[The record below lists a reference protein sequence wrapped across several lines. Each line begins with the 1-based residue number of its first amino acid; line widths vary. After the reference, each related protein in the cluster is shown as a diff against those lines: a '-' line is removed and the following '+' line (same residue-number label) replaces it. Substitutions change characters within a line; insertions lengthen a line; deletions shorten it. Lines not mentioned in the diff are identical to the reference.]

1 MRVQCIQRSIPSFR
15 SANINDPEREI
26 PVSQP
31 DSMSFETN
39 LNKMPQHYGS
49 MISNSPDPKKFFVCK
64 EEIRIPNLLTLT
76 QDIHIDSSSMMK
88 DGKLSPLNPSGLHVL
103 REDGD
108 ETFKITVEN
117 DGHYPIIVAT
127 VKKGTDLPELTYKQ
141 GKFMPELT
149 VKHPALNGSRAK
161 MLAGSELISENF
173 SILMPGEIRL
183 PDSTITPIKP
193 NQGIAFKGHITVST
207 LKNEEVTR
215 ETVNLFLNGGFTKD
229 VIRGKYADEVIRE
242 QPSIVIPAGGFGE
255 RFYNLTRDKL
265 NKPAYYLPT
274 DKNYRIMGTTLSM
287 AAAAGV
293 LEGDGKDTVTYL
305 SQSHEIKGDDVINT
319 RKYSTDGGAIT
330 EALINNDIP
339 NDKDMIV
346 LNADIFTNADITRA
360 YHALKSIPDAALI
373 IPYYPVNASR
383 AQSLGLLGIAD
394 FKGGHNEVSSFA
406 EKTKY
411 INNPPKE
418 PNREDFNTYS
428 EYAKKMEEF
437 KKNMASHITAKI
449 SRDPNGETYYANPG
463 IYLFSKECIPII
475 KKMQE
480 EAGFGNDVVPKIT
493 ELCQQGKIKNAEGVA
508 LKVYTLPLQ
517 RVDGQNAY
525 WDDIGT
531 AEAYMK
537 VVRDVAYETTQKGCS
552 TENKFYGVPNF
563 ILNDFKNNVDS
574 QTHIV
579 YQSPESKANFENF
592 RAKVGIKKVQ
602 GNIYVVD

>member
-15 SANINDPEREI
+15 SADIKDPDKGNG
-26 PVSQP
+26 VSRP
-31 DSMSFETN
+31 DNMGFDID
-39 LNKMPQHYGS
+39 LNNMPQHYGS
-49 MISNSPDPKKFFVCK
+49 VLSSPLDPRKLFVGK
-64 EEIRIPNLLTLT
+64 EEIRIPNLLNPT
-76 QDIHIDSSSMMK
+76 QDIHIPASSMIK
-88 DGKLSPLNPSGLHVL
+88 DGKLSPLNPSGVHVI

-108 ETFKITVEN
+108 ETIKITVKN
-117 DGHYPIIVAT
+117 DEDYPLIVAT

-161 MLAGSELISENF
+161 MFAGSQLISKNF
-173 SILMPGEIRL
+173 SILMPGDLKL
-183 PDSTITPIKP
+183 PGDRVIPVKP
-193 NQGIAFKGHITVST
+193 TEGISFKGHITVST

-215 ETVNLFLNGGFTKD
+215 ETINLFLNGGFTKD
-229 VIRGKYADEVIRE
+229 VIRGKYAEEVIKE

-255 RFYNLTRDKL
+255 RFYNLTREKL

-274 DKNYRIMGTTLSM
+274 DKSYRIMGTTLSM

-305 SQSHEIKGDDVINT
+305 SQAHEIDGDGVIHTNLY
-319 RKYSTDGGAIT
+319 KTDGGAIA
-330 EALINNDIP
+330 EALNSNAIP
-339 NDKDMIV
+339 SDKDMIV

-373 IPYYPVNASR
+373 IPYYPVPAER
-383 AQSLGLLGIAD
+383 AQSLGLLGISD
-394 FKGGHNEVSSFA
+394 FKGDYNEVSSFA

-411 INNPPKE
+411 INNAPKE

-449 SRDPNGETYYANPG
+449 SRDPKGTTYYANPG
-463 IYLFSKECIPII
+463 IYLFSKECIAII
-475 KKMQE
+475 KKMQD
-480 EAGFGNDVVPKIT
+480 EAGFGNDIVPKIT
-493 ELCQQGKIKNAEGVA
+493 ELCQQGKIKNAKGVP

-537 VVRDVAYETTQKGCS
+537 VVRDVAYETTHKGCS
-552 TENKFYGVPNF
+552 TENKFYGVPTF
-563 ILNDFKNNVDS
+563 ILNDFKNNVDPE
-574 QTHIV
+574 THIV
-579 YQSPESKANFENF
+579 YQSPEAKTNFENF
-592 RAKVGIKKVQ
+592 KTQAGIIKAQ